1 MNGRLAGF
9 LRSEAGGGA
18 LLCASAVLAL
28 VAANSGLAG
37 LYASLLETPLSIR
50 VGSAGLD
57 KPLLLW
63 INDGLMAVFF
73 LLVGCEL
80 KREILGG
87 HLASLRQAAL
97 PLVAALGGMAVP
109 ALIFLALNRHDP
121 LARNGWAIPTATDIA
136 FALGVLALL
145 GPRVPGAL
153 RAFLLSVAI
162 FDDLGA
168 ILVIAFFY
176 TAELSGPAL
185 AVVVAC
191 LAVLVALNRQGVRRL
206 GPYMVVGLVLWVA
219 VLKSGVHATIAGV
232 LVALCVPLRGG
243 EAAEREPP
251 LLALEHA
258 LAGWVKYLVLP
269 VFGFA
274 NAGVPLAGLTPAA
287 GVHPVP
293 LGIAVGLF
301 AGKQVGV
308 FDFAWLAARLRLA
321 TLADALRPPLL
332 FGAALLCGIGFTMSL
347 FIASL
352 AFEQG
357 SAPYLGLERLGILA
371 GSLASALAGWA
382 WLRRCLPGG
391 TRGGAG

>member
-18 LLCASAVLAL
+18 LLCVSAVLAL

-185 AVVVAC
+185 AVVATS
-191 LAVLVALNRQGVRRL
+191 LAVLVAFNRLGLRRL
-206 GPYMVVGLVLWVA
+206 GPYMFVGLVLWVA

-243 EAAEREPP
+243 TDAEEEPP

-287 GVHPVP
+287 AVHPVP
-293 LGIAVGLF
+293 LGIALGLF
-301 AGKQVGV
+301 AGKQLGV
-308 FDFAWLAARLRLA
+308 FGFAWLAARLRIA
-321 TLADALRPPLL
+321 TLAEGLRPTLL
-332 FGAALLCGIGFTMSL
+332 YGAALLCGIGFTMSL

-371 GSLASALAGWA
+371 GSLASGLAGWA

-391 TRGGAG
+391 ARGGAG

>member
-1 MNGRLAGF
+1 MKAPLVGF

-37 LYASLLETPLSIR
+37 LYARLLETPLSIR

-73 LLVGCEL
+73 VLVGCEL

-185 AVVVAC
+185 AVVATC
-191 LAVLVALNRQGVRRL
+191 LAVLVAFNRLGLRRL
-206 GPYMVVGLVLWVA
+206 GPYVLVGLVLWVA

-243 EAAEREPP
+243 EPGDEPP

-287 GVHPVP
+287 AVHPVP

-301 AGKQVGV
+301 AGKQAGV
-308 FDFAWLAARLRLA
+308 FGFAWLAVRLRLA
-321 TLADALRPPLL
+321 TLADGLRPPLL
-332 FGAALLCGIGFTMSL
+332 YGAALLCGIGFTMSL

-371 GSLASALAGWA
+371 GSLGSGLAGWA

-391 TRGGAG
+391 ARGGGG